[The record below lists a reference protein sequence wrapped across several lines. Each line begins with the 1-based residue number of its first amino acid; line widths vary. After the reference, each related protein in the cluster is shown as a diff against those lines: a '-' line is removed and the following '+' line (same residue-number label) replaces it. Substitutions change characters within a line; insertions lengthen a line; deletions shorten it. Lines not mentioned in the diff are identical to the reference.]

1 MKIIYVYIIIF
12 VITDVVTL
20 CEFIKSYHK
29 NLQKNVY
36 RLQTIT
42 HSTVTIDTWVCA
54 KLKYDIN
61 K

>member
-1 MKIIYVYIIIF
+1 MYIYIYSSPSVIIL

-20 CEFIKSYHK
+20 CESIKSYHK

-42 HSTVTIDTWVCA
+42 HSTVTIDTWVCVQ
-54 KLKYDIN
+54 
-61 K
+61 

>member
-20 CEFIKSYHK
+20 CESIKSYHK

-54 KLKYDIN
+54 QLKYDIN